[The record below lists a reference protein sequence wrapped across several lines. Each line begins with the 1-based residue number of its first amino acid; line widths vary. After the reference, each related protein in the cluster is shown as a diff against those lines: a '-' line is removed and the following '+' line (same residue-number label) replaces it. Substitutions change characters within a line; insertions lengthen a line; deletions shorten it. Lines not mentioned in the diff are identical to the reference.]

1 MLIQHAN
8 LIIIDRLNN
17 WDYLLYDF
25 CKQRSNQIV
34 IMAISR
40 GALVD
45 KAQYDAWNKTLIE
58 YSKEKNC
65 LVFYAGGN
73 I

>member
-8 LIIIDRLNN
+8 LIIIDRPNY
-17 WDYLLYDF
+17 WDYLYDF

-45 KAQYDAWNKTLIE
+45 KAQYDAWNKASIE